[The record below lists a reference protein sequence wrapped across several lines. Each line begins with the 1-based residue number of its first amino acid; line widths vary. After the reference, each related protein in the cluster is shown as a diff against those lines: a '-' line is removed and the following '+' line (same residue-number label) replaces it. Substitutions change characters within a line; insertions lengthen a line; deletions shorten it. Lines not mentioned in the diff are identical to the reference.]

1 MDKNGKTILNG
12 RYEIIRPVGYGG
24 MAEVFLA
31 HDQLLDRNVAVK
43 MLRDQFLE
51 DKELL
56 EQFRREAK
64 SAARLVH
71 PYIINI
77 YDVVSEG
84 NNQYIVMEY
93 VDGVTLKE
101 YMQEHKLSLNSVL
114 EIGVRLA
121 DALQHAH
128 SHNII
133 HCDIKPQNILIDKN
147 MNPKIADFGIAKM
160 VTNQTM
166 VYSKSVMGSVHYISP
181 EQACGGKITA
191 SSDVYSL
198 GIVLFEML
206 TGQVPYMG
214 TTAVSVAMMHVE
226 KPVPQLKDF
235 MEKVPDG
242 MQEIMNKALAKR
254 CEDRYANAGQ
264 LRRDL
269 MNLKMKLFPFSS
281 EDYHQELGKVKPSEQ
296 PCTDNA
302 DDGATMIMKP
312 VRREQHLE
320 TPAAPEPMEGTAP
333 LPQPA
338 EQEEKGLKGFMKRK
352 KLNYTKLMVLITACV
367 VAISL
372 VAHFIFNRNLAEIDV
387 PNVTNM
393 TVVEA
398 QKLLEEKQFKVEL
411 EEKYGDPEKFKPG
424 TVMQQSPKAGEK
436 RKQGSLIILTI
447 CKGAELKAVPDVTG
461 MSLGKAE
468 QTLADAGFKVGKITR
483 RHEENG
489 KNGAVLSQ
497 SPKGMDKAPKG
508 TGIDLVVNEGDKD
521 VPNIV
526 GKNIDEAKGMLEQAG
541 LKLGEIKKV
550 NDAGAK
556 KNVVLACNPGVG
568 SKLNEGAAVSIT
580 VAAGSGEKKS
590 AYVDFV
596 VPGNKPCNVQIV
608 LTDENGR
615 ATIYAGTQ
623 NGGVR
628 LRQKVDYLGSAR
640 VQLICD
646 GKMVSEKG
654 L

>member
-281 EDYHQELGKVKPSEQ
+281 EDYHQELGQVKPSEQ
-296 PCTDNA
+296 PCADNA

-623 NGGVR
+623 SGGVR

>member
-51 DKELL
+51 DRELL

-281 EDYHQELGKVKPSEQ
+281 EDYHQELGQVKPSEQ

-312 VRREQHLE
+312 VRREQHFE
-320 TPAAPEPMEGTAP
+320 TPAAPEPMENTAP

-550 NDAGAK
+550 NDASAK

>member
-12 RYEIIRPVGYGG
+12 RYELIRPIGYGG

-43 MLRDQFLE
+43 MLRHQFLE

-56 EQFRREAK
+56 EQFQREAK

-84 NNQYIVMEY
+84 SNQYIVMEY

-101 YMQEHKLSLNSVL
+101 YMQEHKLPLNAVL

-235 MEKVPDG
+235 MDKVPDG
-242 MQEIMNKALAKR
+242 LQEIMNKALAKR
-254 CEDRYANAGQ
+254 REDRYANAGQ

-269 MNLKMKLFPFSS
+269 LNLKMKLFPFSS
-281 EDYHQELGKVKPSEQ
+281 EDYHQELGQVKPSED
-296 PCTDNA
+296 CVDNR

-312 VRREQHLE
+312 VRREKRYVEPEAEPELE
-320 TPAAPEPMEGTAP
+320 EKTELLPKVSAEP
-333 LPQPA
+333 
-338 EQEEKGLKGFMKRK
+338 EEKGLKGFMKRK
-352 KLNYTKLMVLITACV
+352 KLNYTKLLMLITACV

-372 VAHFIFNRNLAEIDV
+372 VAHFIFNRNLAELEV
-387 PNVTNM
+387 PDVTNM

-398 QKLLEEKQFKVEL
+398 QKKLEEKQFKVEL
-411 EEKYGDPEKFKPG
+411 EEKYGDPDKYKPG

-447 CKGAELKAVPDVTG
+447 CKGAELKSVPDVTG

-468 QTLADAGFKVGKITR
+468 QTLSEAGFRIGNVSR
-483 RHEENG
+483 RHEEGG

-508 TGIDLVVNEGDKD
+508 TAIDLVVNEGDKD
-521 VPNIV
+521 VPNII
-526 GKNIDEAKGMLEQAG
+526 GKNVDEAKGMLEQAG

-550 NDAGAK
+550 NDASAK

-580 VAAGSGEKKS
+580 VAAGGDKKS

-596 VPGNKPCNVQIV
+596 VPGNKPSNVQVV
-608 LTDENGR
+608 LTDENGK

-628 LRQKVDYLGSAR
+628 LRQKVDYVGSAK

-646 GKMVSEKG
+646 GKVVSEKG